1 MVYVLQ
7 EASRRRNAM
16 QMEILYF
23 DGCPTYLEAQKTLRG
38 VLEEEGLDA
47 EVELVAVNTDEEAQ
61 ELLFPGSPTIHVD
74 GRDLF
79 PVPER
84 AEYALGCRM
93 YATPEGLKGSPTPE
107 MLREALEK
115 MDSGSAAEKARRKGK
130 F

>member
-23 DGCPTYLEAQKTLRG
+23 DGCPTYLQAEKSLRG

-61 ELLFPGSPTIHVD
+61 ELRFPAAQRSMWTAATCSPCRS
-74 GRDLF
+74 GRST
-79 PVPER
+79 R
-84 AEYALGCRM
+84 
-93 YATPEGLKGSPTPE
+93 
-107 MLREALEK
+107 
-115 MDSGSAAEKARRKGK
+115 
-130 F
+130 